1 MKSGEEM
8 GAQRRR
14 VGAGGIIAGAL
25 MATTALTGLAA
36 PTMAMAQA
44 ASAPST
50 RSFDIRAQ
58 PLGDALTD
66 FGQQSRMQI
75 SIDAGLVRGVS
86 SPGVMGV
93 MSPVQALSRLLSGTG
108 FTYRITGNLVTLER
122 APDAGGAIQLG
133 AVRVEGAAGVGAA
146 SAAGTS
152 SMDSI
157 GGREGG
163 DPSNA
168 PYRTAGT
175 SNYISQDQIQRFR
188 GSSNGDFLS
197 GIPGVLNGENRNSG
211 ALDIN
216 IRGMQGQGRVPIV
229 IDGAMQESTVY
240 RGYAGMAGR
249 TYLDPDLIGGVTI
262 EKGPSAAADASGAV
276 GGIVRA
282 RTLNAGDIVA
292 PGGSYGFVVRA
303 GMTGNNVKAPPG
315 VTIGGDEPA
324 VRNFNRP
331 DFLDLRGGNLSVAYG
346 YRSDL
351 FDVVA
356 AVVRR
361 RSGNYYS
368 GGEGISPDAWKGG
381 ANRFSYDEQ
390 VLNTSHDNT
399 SVLLRTVIRPLEGH
413 TFDLS
418 YMRYE
423 TEHGEMKP
431 SQLMY
436 GDTPRQTTSDVG
448 VDTWTA
454 RYRYNPASP
463 LIDFKAD
470 LWLTEIDSLVV
481 DPVRLH
487 FGNSDY
493 NGDKFAATAS
503 QRRGVTLS
511 NTSRFSGAAGELA
524 IAYGGAFDLEKFGL
538 SKDWARLDAQY
549 PGRAWDITREGWRR
563 QYSAFIAAT
572 YKPAPWATLE
582 LGGRYTENV
591 VQDRKA
597 GISWVQG
604 GLINRDEGSGW
615 APVISAIIEPVRGL
629 QLYGRHAE
637 ALRFASPFEA
647 TEGFSGFV
655 NPYTNLRPE
664 HAHNTEIGVNYQAFG
679 LLGHDDMLQ
688 AKFGW
693 FHNDVTDYITLGD
706 ELLTS
711 PDGYSTNVLARI
723 NIPRV
728 SLKGYEYSVRYDR
741 GWIFGE
747 LSGTEYT
754 DITTCSREMA
764 GQSEWCEQGM
774 APTNQSWFVS
784 HIPPRRMN
792 TVSLGGRLLDEKLE
806 FGARYS
812 KVEREP
818 AYEVVDLYGS
828 YAINGRTSLNLT
840 VNNLT
845 DRYYVDALSLGEGVA
860 VLPAPGRTLSFNL
873 VTRFGD
879 GEWEGGGSARRRA
892 RAAMEGLAA
901 DPLQDFNGDW
911 SGFYLGSHMGWGQYS
926 SRGDTRSA
934 NGEASVVAA
943 SERVD
948 RQARAANGGLQGGY
962 NWMLSDL
969 WVAGIE
975 IDGSASPA
983 KGREY
988 FLAAEL
994 DTGRWADKEIIQ
1006 AEYHYSYDWNASV
1019 RARLGHT
1026 FGRTLVYGTGGVAF
1040 LQEQQT
1046 RIQGRSNSASADS
1059 PFGLVTRPYFSEE
1072 AKELRVGWVVG
1083 AGAEVA
1089 FSDRVSL
1096 KAEYLY
1102 NRFGDEDFQ
1111 FDRASRNI
1119 NRGYTSDNVTVPSG
1133 VDAAIGRISSSTLD
1147 LHTVRVGLNYRF

>member
-1 MKSGEEM
+1 MKSGSEK
-8 GAQRRR
+8 GVQRRR
-14 VGAGGIIAGAL
+14 VGAGGVIAGVL
-25 MATTALTGLAA
+25 MATTALTGLAV
-36 PTMAMAQA
+36 PTAVMAQA
-44 ASAPST
+44 ASAPAG
-50 RSFDIRAQ
+50 RSFDIPAQ
-58 PLGDALTD
+58 PLGDALND

-75 SIDAGLVRGVS
+75 SLDARMVRGAS
-86 SPGVMGV
+86 SPGVSGV
-93 MSPVQALSRLLSGTG
+93 MSPVQALSRLLAGTG

-122 APDAGGAIQLG
+122 APEAGGAIQLG
-133 AVRVEGAAGVGAA
+133 AVRVEGASGAGEVGGLSGMA
-146 SAAGTS
+146 TT
-152 SMDSI
+152 
-157 GGREGG
+157 EGQEG
-163 DPSNA
+163 NDPSNL

-175 SNYISQDQIQRFR
+175 SNYISQYQIQRFR

-197 GIPGVLNGENRNSG
+197 SVPGVLNGENRNSG

-315 VTIGGDEPA
+315 VTIGGEEPA
-324 VRNFNRP
+324 VRNFDRP

-361 RSGNYYS
+361 KSGNYYS
-368 GGEGISPDAWKGG
+368 GGEGLSPDAWKGG

-399 SVLLRTVIRPLEGH
+399 SVLLRTVIRPAEGH
-413 TFDLS
+413 ALDLS

-436 GDTPRQTTSDVG
+436 GDTPRQTTSDIG

-470 LWLTEIDSLVV
+470 VWLTEIDSFVV
-481 DPVRLH
+481 DPVRLDYGD
-487 FGNSDY
+487 FIY

-511 NTSRFSGAAGELA
+511 NTSRFSGVAGELA

-538 SKDWARLDAQY
+538 SNDFAALDARY
-549 PGRAWDITREGWRR
+549 PGRAWDTTREGWRR
-563 QYSAFIAAT
+563 QYSAFIAGT

-582 LGGRYTENV
+582 LAGRYTDNV

-597 GISWVQG
+597 GTSWVQG
-604 GLINRDEGSGW
+604 GVINRDEGSGW
-615 APVISAIIEPVRGL
+615 APVFSAIIEPVRGL
-629 QLYGRHAE
+629 QFYGRYAE
-637 ALRFASPFEA
+637 ALRFASPFEG
-647 TEGFSGFV
+647 TEGFSGSV
-655 NPYTNLRPE
+655 NPYTSLRPE

-679 LLGHDDMLQ
+679 LLGDDDMLQ

-706 ELLTS
+706 ELLTA
-711 PDGYSTNVLARI
+711 PNGNSTNILVRT

-747 LSGTEYT
+747 LSGTEYI
-754 DITTCSREMA
+754 DITTCSRATA
-764 GQSEWCEQGM
+764 GQGDWCEQGM

-792 TVSLGGRLLDEKLE
+792 SVSLGGRLMNEKLE

-828 YAINGRTSLNLT
+828 YAINERTSLNLT

-879 GEWEGGGSARRRA
+879 GEWEAGSSARRRA
-892 RAAMEGLAA
+892 RAAMEGLGA

-911 SGFYLGSHMGWGQYS
+911 GGFYLGSHMGWGQYS
-926 SRGDTRSA
+926 GRGRTRAA

-948 RQARAANGGLQGGY
+948 RHARAASGGLQFGY
-962 NWMLSDL
+962 NRMLSNL
-969 WVAGIE
+969 WVAGVE
-975 IDGSASPA
+975 IDGAASPA

-988 FLAAEL
+988 FLASEL
-994 DTGRWADKEIIQ
+994 DTGRFADKEIIQ
-1006 AEYHYSYDWNASV
+1006 AEYRYSYDWSASA
-1019 RARLGHT
+1019 RARLGRA

-1040 LQEQQT
+1040 LHESQT
-1046 RIQGRSNSASADS
+1046 RIQGRSNSASAAS
-1059 PFGLVTRPYFSEE
+1059 PFGIVTRPYFTEE
-1072 AKELRVGWVVG
+1072 ADEMRIGWVIG

-1096 KAEYLY
+1096 KTEYLY
-1102 NRFGDEDFQ
+1102 NRFGDEDFR

-1119 NRGYTSDNVTVPSG
+1119 NRGYTAGGVTVPSG
-1133 VDAAIGRISSSTLD
+1133 ADDPIGRISSSKLD
-1147 LHTVRVGLNYRF
+1147 LHSVRVGLNYRF